1 MMAAPKRLAWLPMA
15 ALGAVLACAL
25 AFLYAKTREYDPSNY
40 FESIALLRHIKQLDA
55 RWELDAMKSKI
66 GINQTYDPL
75 ADPLPDLQ
83 HLQEQL
89 NTLMAAQKREAA
101 SALASEIHTFEGV
114 LRNKATLVE
123 HFKSHN
129 AVLRNSLT
137 FLPTAAADIQ
147 NLALQGAG
155 HDDTA
160 LRRVSAGVNKVLLAS
175 LVYNQTPSEDKGG
188 EIESELRTLAA
199 QQKHLPADIGNRIGI
214 FIAHVRTVLREH
226 DKVNQLLNNIA
237 TQPTAARIDAIHN
250 TLNTEQQHSTARVQ
264 QYRQYLLIFAAALI
278 GLFLYAAARLIRSN
292 VVIKRINTELQHAND
307 TLEHR
312 VEQRTQELKTVQAE
326 LVTAARV
333 AGMAEIA
340 TDVLHNVGNVLNSV
354 NVSAGLVS
362 HRVRT
367 SKALGLEKVVQLLN
381 AHTADLGNFLDHD
394 PKGKMLPDYLG
405 KLSEA
410 LIAEQKTIVNELAQL
425 SKSVDHIKD
434 IVATQQ
440 SYAGVARVLGEF
452 RLSDLIDDALRMC
465 AGALSR
471 HQVTVV
477 KEFSDMPPMLLDR
490 HRVLQILINLI
501 NNAKNAMGN
510 ASEQTHQ
517 ITVRLRSTPAHAVQ
531 IQVQDNGEGIPPDNL
546 TRIFAHGFT
555 TRKDGHGFGLH
566 SCILASREMGGS
578 LTVHSDGPG
587 RGAMFTLELPRIA
600 QGIEVT
606 EEVP

>member
-1 MMAAPKRLAWLPMA
+1 MMAAPKRLARLPMA
-15 ALGAVLACAL
+15 AFGVLLACAL
-25 AFLYAKTREYDPSNY
+25 AFLYAKTQEYDPSTY
-40 FESIALLRHIKQLDA
+40 FERIALLRHIKQLDA
-55 RWELDAMKSKI
+55 RWELDAMKSKV

-75 ADPLPDLQ
+75 VDPLMDLH
-83 HLQEQL
+83 HLQQQL
-89 NTLMAAQKREAA
+89 KALTAEKKDGTA
-101 SALASEIHTFEGV
+101 SALDSEIENFERV
-114 LRNKATLVE
+114 FQKKAAWVE

-129 AVLRNSLT
+129 AVLRNSMT
-137 FLPTAAADIQ
+137 FLPTAADDVHS
-147 NLALQGAG
+147 LARQGTG
-155 HDDTA
+155 RDDAA
-160 LRRVSAGVNKVLLAS
+160 LRRVSAGVNKVLLAT
-175 LVYNQTPSEDKGG
+175 LVYDHAASEDKRA
-188 EIESELRTLAA
+188 EIEAGLRALAPL
-199 QQKHLPADIGNRIGI
+199 QKHLPADIGNRLGL

-226 DKVNQLLNNIA
+226 GKVDALLKSIA
-237 TQPTAARIDAIHN
+237 EQPTAAHLDAIHN
-250 TLNTEQQHSTARVQ
+250 TLNMEQQRSTALVQ

-292 VVIKRINTELQHAND
+292 VVIQRINTELQHAND

-312 VEQRTQELKTVQAE
+312 VEQRSQELKTVQAE
-326 LVTAARV
+326 LVTAARE
-333 AGMAEIA
+333 AGMAEVA

-367 SKALGLEKVVQLLN
+367 SKAQGLEKVVQLLN
-381 AHTADLGNFLDHD
+381 AHTADLGHFLDHD

-410 LIAEQKTIVNELAQL
+410 LVAEQKAIVNELAQL

-471 HQVTVV
+471 HHVTVV
-477 KEFSDMPPMLLDR
+477 KEFSELPPMLLDR

-501 NNAKNAMGN
+501 NNSKNAMGE
-510 ASEQTHQ
+510 ASEPPHQ
-517 ITVRLRSTPAHAVQ
+517 ITVRLRNTPAQAVQ
-531 IQVQDNGEGIPPDNL
+531 IQVQDNGEGIAPDNL

-555 TRKDGHGFGLH
+555 TRKEGHGFGLH

-578 LTVHSDGPG
+578 LTVHSDGVG
-587 RGAMFTLELPRIA
+587 RGATFTFELPTD
-600 QGIEVT
+600 IEVKK
-606 EEVP
+606 EVL